1 MQARHRQHEGLLDLG
16 RQPLG
21 DGGGVVRVGVGE
33 QDAEFVTAEASQYV
47 SIPEH
52 AFQTRPQH
60 LQYLV
65 TYGMPEGVVDLLEM
79 VEVQQQQGE
88 VTGVIGPCGSA
99 REELVEHAQQM
110 TAVAEACQLVAER
123 LQPVGLGQDSQIVKR
138 EHESCPSRQQCRGGK
153 TYRNPTDGPCQPA
166 QKHGKPAGGGYTR
179 RHEVRRC
186 VRAPPFHRLGWLPQ
200 GQ

>member
-1 MQARHRQHEGLLDLG
+1 MAKSVIEDLFVYLKCAAGSLGPVHGDVGASEQLGAVIAVARGERDSDAHAYVQARHRQHERVLDLG

-21 DGGGVVRVGVGE
+21 DDGGVVRVGVGE

-52 AFQTRPQH
+52 ALQTRPQH

-88 VTGVIGPCGSA
+88 VTGVIGPCRSA

-123 LQPVGLGQDSQIVKR
+123 LQPVGLGQDPQIVKR
-138 EHESCPSRQQCRGGK
+138 EHESCPSR
-153 TYRNPTDGPCQPA
+153 
-166 QKHGKPAGGGYTR
+166 
-179 RHEVRRC
+179 
-186 VRAPPFHRLGWLPQ
+186 
-200 GQ
+200 